1 VNEHAQQLRA
11 KAAGGTFCIVPYC
24 HPDFSWVHHREWH
37 EERYAVSTAEAL
49 DLMREHPEFRFCV
62 EPWIDHVQPFLE
74 RCPDRLEEL
83 RERLNS
89 GQMGVKAFT
98 LTSPRPAT
106 CADETFLRN
115 MSLGRKVYRAFAPQA
130 DLTVMACPDVGIG
143 HSQMPQVVKLAGGR
157 MYRGW
162 RSDSAFSAKGV
173 PRDFIWRGLDGT
185 ELITSRG
192 IYGGLIYSELIPDD
206 FAERWEEVVERLF
219 AGELA
224 QSMDCSSTR
233 TWWVAQGMDDARPLR
248 GWPLDRPL
256 PLVDFVK
263 AWNEREDSA
272 MAFATPNEYRARL
285 EIADCRLPIAD
296 CRGPDSGKSQFAIR
310 NSQFGPGV
318 RSLPVWEGVIDPVDV
333 AYNSGWHGQWGLWR
347 LRQQL
352 DTAMVIA
359 ERACALAELAFG
371 SAADSAAASS
381 GGKRDF
387 RTPEVGNRQEELWVE
402 VVRVASHAQQWV
414 FEKDWD
420 WLLSRARYALR
431 EIREEGERAIARL
444 AGVGRRSDA
453 RRPLVL
459 FNPLPYPREEIIEVP
474 WVQPRQDAGG
484 HRVWDA
490 GGQEVAVQL
499 GEPAGETWGRVVE
512 SPLIFQAKVPALGCA
527 VYQVGDGPVAER
539 PPAPE
544 GDVVDNDS
552 LRLRLS
558 GRGLQEIT
566 DRATGLTW
574 PAPRGSCI
582 GDCRLFE
589 MGPGILHIG
598 PITGEISGE
607 TGRGRWIL
615 TGPARHLYRW
625 ECEFHGHRVRQ
636 DVILDEACRHVDF
649 HTRVFCAGANGFF
662 ALCFDLPIRGELHV
676 DIPFGVEPRDL
687 THEPYAMTL
696 PPSSGNI
703 ERHREHQF
711 WARSW
716 ASVFGSPPY
725 EGGAGGGNATQG
737 LTLITADG
745 DKYWTYDAA
754 TGKLRH
760 ILFTPLRDEDEGW
773 EAWVTKERQ
782 ALGWHEFR
790 HRLLFH
796 DGNWKDADVCGASDR
811 LRLPLQAVKP
821 VGPEVPKVPKVPK
834 VTEGESDE
842 QDHLLSVSPTS
853 VRLSA
858 FYRAAEGYVLRVYES
873 SGEAV
878 EATIRLPAEFRQALR
893 TDFNLEPLDAPV
905 GLQGNQLTLPLRAW
919 EIATVLVSP

>member
-1 VNEHAQQLRA
+1 MNEQTHNLRA
-11 KAAGGTFCIVPYC
+11 QAAGGTFCLVPYC
-24 HPDFSWVHHREWH
+24 HPDFAWTHHREWH
-37 EERYAVSTAEAL
+37 EERYAVSTCEAL
-49 DLMREHPEFRFCV
+49 DLMRKHPEFRFCV

-74 RCPDRLEEL
+74 RCPDRIEEL

-115 MSLGRKVYRAFAPQA
+115 MILGRKKYRAFAPQA
-130 DLTVMACPDVGIG
+130 DLTVMACPDVGLG

-162 RSDSAFSAKGV
+162 RSDAAFSAKGV
-173 PRDFIWRGLDGT
+173 PRDFLWRGLDGT
-185 ELITSRG
+185 ELLTSRG
-192 IYGGLIYSELIPDD
+192 IYGGLVFGEVIPDD

-248 GWPLDRPL
+248 GWPLDKPL
-256 PLVDFVK
+256 PLIDFVK
-263 AWNEREDSA
+263 AWNEREESV
-272 MAFATPNEYRARL
+272 MVFATPHEYRARL
-285 EIADCRLPIAD
+285 EQED
-296 CRGPDSGKSQFAIR
+296 
-310 NSQFGPGV
+310 
-318 RSLPVWEGVIDPVDV
+318 LPVWDSSPPCEGGAGGGIRHGAGQGGASFPVDGAGRGGVIDPVDV
-333 AYNSGWHGQWGLWR
+333 AYNSGWHGQRGLWR

-352 DTAMVIA
+352 DTALVIA
-359 ERACALAELAFG
+359 ERACALAELVGAEG
-371 SAADSAAASS
+371 VA
-381 GGKRDF
+381 G
-387 RTPEVGNRQEELWVE
+387 PERLEELWVE

-431 EIREEGERAIARL
+431 EIREESEKALARL
-444 AGVGRRSDA
+444 AGGGRRSDA
-453 RRPLVL
+453 QRPLVL
-459 FNPLPYPREEIIEVP
+459 FNPLPYPREEIIEAP
-474 WVQPRQDAGG
+474 WVQPRPDRGG
-484 HRVWDA
+484 HRVWDEH
-490 GGQEVAVQL
+490 GREIPVQL
-499 GEPAGETWGRVVE
+499 GEAAGETWGRVVE

-527 VYQVGDGPVAER
+527 RYCVGDGTPPPTPPRPGEGSQPLHPGAER
-539 PPAPE
+539 PPTPE
-544 GDVVDNDS
+544 GDVVDNGA
-552 LRLRLS
+552 LRLHFS

-574 PAPRGSCI
+574 TAPRGSCI

-598 PITGEISGE
+598 PITGELSGE
-607 TGRGRWIL
+607 TGVGRWIL
-615 TGPARHLYRW
+615 TGPIRWLYRW

-636 DVILDEACRHVDF
+636 DVILDEACRRVDF

-687 THEPYAMTL
+687 THEPYALTL
-696 PPSSGNI
+696 PPGSGNI

-716 ASVFGSPPY
+716 ASFHDG
-725 EGGAGGGNATQG
+725 EKG

-773 EAWVTKERQ
+773 EAWVTKERL
-782 ALGWHEFR
+782 ALGWHGFR

-796 DGNWKDADVCGASDR
+796 DGNWKDTDVCGASDR
-811 LRLPLQAVKP
+811 LRLPLQIVKP
-821 VGPEVPKVPKVPK
+821 LGPFRDPLLRP
-834 VTEGESDE
+834 E
-842 QDHLLSVSPTS
+842 QSLSVSPAS

-858 FYRAAEGYVLRVYES
+858 FYRAEEGYVLRVYES

-878 EATIRLPAEFRQALR
+878 EATVRLPAEGSPPGEGGAGGRFRQARR

-905 GLQGNQLTLPLRAW
+905 ELRGDRLTLPLRAW